1 MFEGNH
7 RLRKAEGLGTGT
19 CPAPSGES
27 PPYAQEVYG
36 GGNSPLLKIT
46 PGNVPEEIDGTPNTV
61 PSGSPEIY
69 FYANSVQA
77 SYNDNESIP
86 IDTVSSSIENS
97 VDVNTTDKAIC
108 TCTFIISD
116 KYYFN
121 DNQSSTLDP
130 KVTNPCSKAFNFAG
144 SLSSSFSSDPSVI
157 VNGSDA
163 SSFSFGTT
171 PTWCESF
178 TTTVSPHDSI
188 LGLPIWVDTDF
199 LSRIPEPILATAR
212 PTGHSIYFMVE
223 NVPRFSGNDIIQ
235 MPVQRYSRS
244 IQNPLAYLT
253 DD

>member
-7 RLRKAEGLGTGT
+7 RLSKAEGLGTGT

-46 PGNVPEEIDGTPNTV
+46 SGSVLEEFDGTTNSV
-61 PSGSPEIY
+61 PSGSPEIH

-77 SYNDNESIP
+77 SYNDDESIP
-86 IDTVSSSIENS
+86 IDMVSSSIENS
-97 VDVNTTDKAIC
+97 VDLNATVRISC
-108 TCTFIISD
+108 TGAFISSD

-130 KVTNPCSKAFNFAG
+130 KVTNSRSKVFNFAG
-144 SLSSSFSSDPSVI
+144 SLSSSFSSDPSEI

-163 SSFSFGTT
+163 PSFSFGTS

-178 TTTVSPHDSI
+178 TTTVSPHESI
-188 LGLPIWVDTDF
+188 LGLPIWADTDP
-199 LSRIPEPILATAR
+199 LSRIPESIFATAR

-223 NVPRFSGNDIIQ
+223 NVPRFPGNGVIQ
-235 MPVQRYSRS
+235 MPVQRYSRP
-244 IQNPLAYLT
+244 IQKPLACLA

>member
-7 RLRKAEGLGTGT
+7 RLSMAEGLGTGT

-46 PGNVPEEIDGTPNTV
+46 SGSVLEEFDGTTNSV
-61 PSGSPEIY
+61 PSGSPEIH

-77 SYNDNESIP
+77 SYIDDESIL
-86 IDTVSSSIENS
+86 IDMVSSSIENS
-97 VDVNTTDKAIC
+97 VDLNATDRISC
-108 TCTFIISD
+108 TYAFISSD

-130 KVTNPCSKAFNFAG
+130 KVTNSRSKVFNFAG

-157 VNGSDA
+157 VSGSDA
-163 SSFSFGTT
+163 PSFSFGTL
-171 PTWCESF
+171 PPWHDSL
-178 TTTVSPHDSI
+178 TTAASPHDSMFD
-188 LGLPIWVDTDF
+188 LSIWADTDF
-199 LSRIPEPILATAR
+199 LSRIPEPIFATAR

-223 NVPRFSGNDIIQ
+223 NVPRFPGNDIMQIPFQ
-235 MPVQRYSRS
+235 QYSRP
-244 IQNPLAYLT
+244 IQKTLACLA

>member
-7 RLRKAEGLGTGT
+7 RLSKAEGLGTGT

-46 PGNVPEEIDGTPNTV
+46 PGIVPDEIDGTPNPV
-61 PSGSPEIY
+61 PSGSPEIH
-69 FYANSVQA
+69 FYAESVQT
-77 SYNDNESIP
+77 SYNDDESIP
-86 IDTVSSSIENS
+86 IDTVSSFIENS
-97 VDVNTTDKAIC
+97 VDVNTTGRTSC
-108 TCTFIISD
+108 TSTFINSD
-116 KYYFN
+116 KYYFS
-121 DNQSSTLDP
+121 DNQSSTSDP
-130 KVTNPCSKAFNFAG
+130 KVTNPRSKAFDFAG
-144 SLSSSFSSDPSVI
+144 LLSSSFSSDPSVI

-163 SSFSFGTT
+163 PSFSSGTT

-188 LGLPIWVDTDF
+188 FGLPIWADTDF
-199 LSRIPEPILATAR
+199 LSRMPEPILATAR
-212 PTGHSIYFMVE
+212 PTGHSIYFMIE

-235 MPVQRYSRS
+235 MPVQRYSRPT
-244 IQNPLAYLT
+244 QNLLAYLA